1 MLAFLTRRIGIAIPV
16 LFGIMLLGFVFVH
29 LLPGDPVQLLISPDQ
44 LAGPD
49 SAAYLERA
57 RRELGLD
64 QPLPAQFLVWAKD
77 VVTGNL
83 GFSYAQRIPVTEL
96 LAPRWSAT
104 VTLALSAV
112 VVALVLGIPV
122 GVVSALKQNTWVDYA
137 SAAVSMLAISI
148 PVFFLGLIAIYV
160 FAVVLHLL
168 PSGGMNTLGERS
180 FSDSLRHLVLPACT
194 LAAVLVGPFVRYTRA
209 SLLDVLRQ
217 DFITTAEAKGVPQA
231 RVVVSHALRNA
242 LIPLVTVLA
251 VQVPALLA
259 GTVITETIFS
269 WPGLGKATLDA
280 ISSRDYPVI
289 LAVVLLSAVLVM
301 VFNLLADIAAAL
313 LDPRIRL

>member
-1 MLAFLTRRIGIAIPV
+1 MLAFLTRRIGVAIPV

-57 RRELGLD
+57 RQELGLD
-64 QPLPAQFLVWAKD
+64 KPLPVQFLVWAKD
-77 VVTGNL
+77 VASGNL

-96 LAPRWSAT
+96 LGPRWSAT

-112 VVALVLGIPV
+112 AVALVIGIPV
-122 GVVSALKQNTWVDYA
+122 GVVAAQRQNTWVDYA
-137 SAAVSMLAISI
+137 SATVSMLAISI

-160 FAVVLHLL
+160 FAVLLGWL
-168 PSGGMNTLGERS
+168 PSGGMNTLGEQS
-180 FSDSLRHLVLPACT
+180 FRDSLRHLVLPACT

-231 RVVVSHALRNA
+231 RIVVSHALRNA

-301 VFNLLADIAAAL
+301 VFNLLADVAAAL

>member
-1 MLAFLTRRIGIAIPV
+1 MLNFLVRRIGIAIPV
-16 LFGIMLLGFVFVH
+16 VFGIMLLGFAFVH

-49 SAAYLERA
+49 SAAYLARA
-57 RRELGLD
+57 RQELGLD
-64 QPLPAQFLVWAKD
+64 QTLPVQFLVWAKD
-77 VVTGNL
+77 VFQGNL
-83 GFSYAQRIPVTEL
+83 GISYAQRVPVTEM

-104 VTLALSAV
+104 ATLALSAV
-112 VVALVLGIPV
+112 CVALLLGIPV
-122 GVVSALKQNTWVDYA
+122 GVIAALRQNTWVDYV
-137 SAAVSMLAISI
+137 SATVSMLAISI

-160 FAVVLHLL
+160 FAVLLGVL
-168 PSGGMNTLGERS
+168 PSGGQRTLGDTS
-180 FSDSLRHLVLPACT
+180 AVDALRHLVLPACT

-217 DFITTAEAKGVPQA
+217 DFITTAVAKGVPGV
-231 RVVVSHALRNA
+231 RIVVSHALRNA

-280 ISSRDYPVI
+280 IGQRDYPVI
-289 LAVVLLSAVLVM
+289 LAVVLLSAGLVM

>member
-1 MLAFLTRRIGIAIPV
+1 MLAFLTRRIGVAIPV

-57 RRELGLD
+57 RQELGLD
-64 QPLPAQFLVWAKD
+64 KPLPVQFLVWAKD
-77 VVTGNL
+77 VASGNL

-96 LAPRWSAT
+96 LGPRWSAT

-112 VVALVLGIPV
+112 AVALIVGIPV
-122 GVVSALKQNTWVDYA
+122 GVVAALRQNTWVDYA
-137 SAAVSMLAISI
+137 SATVSMLAISI

-160 FAVVLHLL
+160 FAVLLGWL
-168 PSGGMNTLGERS
+168 PSGGMNTLGEQS
-180 FSDSLRHLVLPACT
+180 FRDSLRHLVLPACT

-231 RVVVSHALRNA
+231 RIVVSHALRNA

-289 LAVVLLSAVLVM
+289 LAVVLISAVLVM
-301 VFNLLADIAAAL
+301 LFNLLADVAAAL

>member
-1 MLAFLTRRIGIAIPV
+1 MLAFLTRRIGVAIPV

-57 RRELGLD
+57 RQELGLD
-64 QPLPAQFLVWAKD
+64 KPLPVQFLVWAKD
-77 VVTGNL
+77 VASGNL

-96 LAPRWSAT
+96 LGPRWSAT

-112 VVALVLGIPV
+112 AVALVVGIPV
-122 GVVSALKQNTWVDYA
+122 GVVAALRQNTWVDYA
-137 SAAVSMLAISI
+137 SATVSMLAISI

-160 FAVVLHLL
+160 FAVLLGWL
-168 PSGGMNTLGERS
+168 PSGGMNTLGEQS
-180 FSDSLRHLVLPACT
+180 FRDSLRHLVLPACT

-231 RVVVSHALRNA
+231 RIVVSHALRNA

-301 VFNLLADIAAAL
+301 VFNLLADVAAAL

>member
-1 MLAFLTRRIGIAIPV
+1 VLAFVTRRIGIAIPV
-16 LFGIMLLGFVFVH
+16 LFGIMLLGFLFVH

-44 LAGPD
+44 LTGPD

-57 RRELGLD
+57 RQELGLD
-64 QPLPAQFLVWAKD
+64 KPLPVQFLLWARD
-77 VVTGNL
+77 VLTGNF
-83 GFSYAQRIPVTEL
+83 GMSYAQRVPVTEVIG
-96 LAPRWSAT
+96 PRWSAT
-104 VTLALSAV
+104 VTLVLSAV
-112 VVALVLGIPV
+112 VIALAVGVPA
-122 GVVSALKQNTWVDYA
+122 GVVSALRQNTWVDYT
-137 SAAVSMLAISI
+137 SATVSMLAISI
-148 PVFFLGLIAIYV
+148 PVFFLGLVAIYV
-160 FAVVLHLL
+160 FAIVLGVL
-168 PSGGMNTLGERS
+168 PSGGMNTLGEQS
-180 FSDSLRHLVLPACT
+180 FADSLRHLILPACT

-217 DFITTAEAKGVPQA
+217 DYMTTAEAKGVPQTQ
-231 RVVVSHALRNA
+231 VVVRHGLRNA

-251 VQVPALLA
+251 VQVPTLLA

-280 ISSRDYPVI
+280 ISARDYPVI
-289 LAVVLLSAVLVM
+289 LAIVLLSAVLVM

>member
-1 MLAFLTRRIGIAIPV
+1 MLAFLARRIGIAIPV
-16 LFGIMLLGFVFVH
+16 LFGIMLLGFAFVH

-49 SAAYLERA
+49 SAAYLARA
-57 RRELGLD
+57 RQELGLD
-64 QPLPAQFLVWAKD
+64 QPLPVQFLVWAKD
-77 VVTGNL
+77 VFQGNL
-83 GFSYAQRIPVTEL
+83 GLSYAQRVPVTEM

-104 VTLALSAV
+104 ATLALSAV
-112 VVALVLGIPV
+112 GVALLLGIPV
-122 GVVSALKQNTWVDYA
+122 GVVAALRQNTWVDYL
-137 SAAVSMLAISI
+137 SATVSMLAISI

-160 FAVVLHLL
+160 FAVLLGVL
-168 PSGGMNTLGERS
+168 PSGGQRTLGETS
-180 FSDSLRHLVLPACT
+180 VVDALRHLVLPACT

-217 DFITTAEAKGVPQA
+217 DFITTAEAKGVPGL
-231 RVVVSHALRNA
+231 RIVVSHALRNA

-280 ISSRDYPVI
+280 IGQRDYPVI
-289 LAVVLLSAVLVM
+289 LAVVLLSAGLVM

>member
-1 MLAFLTRRIGIAIPV
+1 MLAFVTRRIGIAIPV

-29 LLPGDPVQLLISPDQ
+29 MLPGDPVQLLISPDQ
-44 LAGPD
+44 LTGPD
-49 SAAYLERA
+49 SAAYLEAA
-57 RRELGLD
+57 RQELGLD
-64 QPLPAQFLVWAKD
+64 KPLPVQFLLWAKD
-77 VVTGNL
+77 VVTGNF
-83 GFSYAQRIPVTEL
+83 GMSYAQRVPVTEVIG
-96 LAPRWSAT
+96 PRWTAT

-112 VVALVLGIPV
+112 VIALVVGVPA
-122 GVVSALKQNTWVDYA
+122 GVVSALRQNTWVDYT
-137 SAAVSMLAISI
+137 SATVSMLAISI
-148 PVFFLGLIAIYV
+148 PVFFLGLLAIYV
-160 FAVVLHLL
+160 FAIVLGVL
-168 PSGGMNTLGERS
+168 PSGGMNTLGEQS
-180 FSDSLRHLVLPACT
+180 FADSLRHLILPACT

-217 DFITTAEAKGVPQA
+217 DFITTAEAKGVPQTQ
-231 RVVVSHALRNA
+231 VVVSHGLRNA

-280 ISSRDYPVI
+280 ISARDYPVI

>member
-1 MLAFLTRRIGIAIPV
+1 VLAFLTRRIGVAIPV

-29 LLPGDPVQLLISPDQ
+29 MLPGDPVQLLISPDQ

-57 RRELGLD
+57 RQELGLD
-64 QPLPAQFLVWAKD
+64 KPLPVQFLVWAKD
-77 VVTGNL
+77 VATGNL

-96 LAPRWSAT
+96 VAPRWAAT

-112 VVALVLGIPV
+112 VIALVV
-122 GVVSALKQNTWVDYA
+122 GVPAGVFSALRQNTWVDYA
-137 SAAVSMLAISI
+137 SATVSMLAISI
-148 PVFFLGLIAIYV
+148 PVFFLGLVAIYV
-160 FAVVLHLL
+160 FAILLHWL
-168 PSGGMNTLGERS
+168 PSGGMNTLGEQS
-180 FSDSLRHLVLPACT
+180 FADSLRHLILPACT

-217 DFITTAEAKGVPQA
+217 DYITTAEAKGVPQP

-280 ISSRDYPVI
+280 ISARDYPVI
-289 LAVVLLSAVLVM
+289 LAVVLISAVLVM
-301 VFNLLADIAAAL
+301 VFNLLADVAAAL

>member
-1 MLAFLTRRIGIAIPV
+1 VLAFVTRRIGIAIPV

-29 LLPGDPVQLLISPDQ
+29 MLPGDPVQLLISPDQ
-44 LAGPD
+44 LTGPD
-49 SAAYLERA
+49 SARYLEQA
-57 RRELGLD
+57 RQELGLD
-64 QPLPAQFLVWAKD
+64 KPLPVQFLVWARD
-77 VVTGNL
+77 VLTGNF
-83 GFSYAQRIPVTEL
+83 GMSYAQRVPVTEVIG
-96 LAPRWSAT
+96 PRWSAT

-112 VVALVLGIPV
+112 VVALVVGVPA
-122 GVVSALKQNTWVDYA
+122 GVVSALRQNTWVDYT
-137 SAAVSMLAISI
+137 SATVSMLAISI
-148 PVFFLGLIAIYV
+148 PVFFLGLLAIYV
-160 FAVVLHLL
+160 FAIVLGVL
-168 PSGGMNTLGERS
+168 PSGGMNTLGEQS
-180 FSDSLRHLVLPACT
+180 FADSLRHLVLPACT

-217 DFITTAEAKGVPQA
+217 DYITTAEAKGVPQST
-231 RVVVSHALRNA
+231 VVVSHGLRNA

-280 ISSRDYPVI
+280 ISARDYPVI

>member
-1 MLAFLTRRIGIAIPV
+1 MLAFLTRRIGVAIPV

-57 RRELGLD
+57 RQELGLD
-64 QPLPAQFLVWAKD
+64 RPLPVQFLFWAKD

-83 GFSYAQRIPVTEL
+83 GLSYAQRIPVTEL
-96 LAPRWSAT
+96 IAPRWSAT

-112 VVALVLGIPV
+112 VVALVIGIPV
-122 GVVSALKQNTWVDYA
+122 GVISALRQNSWVDYT
-137 SAAVSMLAISI
+137 SAIVSMLAISI

-160 FAVVLHLL
+160 FAILLRLL
-168 PSGGMNTLGERS
+168 PSGGMNTLGEQS
-180 FSDSLRHLVLPACT
+180 FSDSMRHLILPACT

-217 DFITTAEAKGVPQA
+217 DYITTAEAKGVPQPQI
-231 RVVVSHALRNA
+231 VVSHALRNA

-289 LAVVLLSAVLVM
+289 LAVVLISAVLVM
-301 VFNLLADIAAAL
+301 VFNLLADVAAAL

>member
-1 MLAFLTRRIGIAIPV
+1 MLAFLTRRIGVAIPV

-57 RRELGLD
+57 RQELGLD
-64 QPLPAQFLVWAKD
+64 KPLPVQFLVWAKD
-77 VVTGNL
+77 VASGNL

-96 LAPRWSAT
+96 LGPRWSAT

-112 VVALVLGIPV
+112 AVALVVGIPV
-122 GVVSALKQNTWVDYA
+122 GVVAALRQNTWVDYA
-137 SAAVSMLAISI
+137 SATVSMLAISI

-160 FAVVLHLL
+160 FAVLLGWL
-168 PSGGMNTLGERS
+168 PSGGMNTLGEQS
-180 FSDSLRHLVLPACT
+180 FRDSLRQLVLPACT

-231 RVVVSHALRNA
+231 RIVVSHALRNA

-301 VFNLLADIAAAL
+301 VFNLLADVAAAL

>member
-1 MLAFLTRRIGIAIPV
+1 MLAFLTRRIGVAIPV

-57 RRELGLD
+57 RQELGLD
-64 QPLPAQFLVWAKD
+64 KPLPVQFLVWAKD
-77 VVTGNL
+77 VASGNL

-96 LAPRWSAT
+96 LGPRWSAT

-112 VVALVLGIPV
+112 AVALVVGIPA
-122 GVVSALKQNTWVDYA
+122 GVVAALRQNTWVDYA
-137 SAAVSMLAISI
+137 SATVSMLAISI

-160 FAVVLHLL
+160 FAVLLGWL
-168 PSGGMNTLGERS
+168 PSGGMNTLGEQS
-180 FSDSLRHLVLPACT
+180 FRDSLRHLVLPACT

-231 RVVVSHALRNA
+231 RIVVSHALRNA

-251 VQVPALLA
+251 VQIPALLA

-301 VFNLLADIAAAL
+301 VFNLLADVAAAL

>member
-1 MLAFLTRRIGIAIPV
+1 MLAFLTRRIGVAIPV

-57 RRELGLD
+57 RQELGLD
-64 QPLPAQFLVWAKD
+64 KPLPVQFLVWAKD
-77 VVTGNL
+77 VASGNL

-96 LAPRWSAT
+96 LGPRWSAT

-112 VVALVLGIPV
+112 AVALVVGIPA
-122 GVVSALKQNTWVDYA
+122 GVVAALRQNTWVDYA
-137 SAAVSMLAISI
+137 SATVSMLAISI

-160 FAVVLHLL
+160 FAVLLGWL
-168 PSGGMNTLGERS
+168 PSGGMNTLGEQS
-180 FSDSLRHLVLPACT
+180 FRDSLRHLVLPACT

-231 RVVVSHALRNA
+231 RIVVSHALRNA

-251 VQVPALLA
+251 VQIPALLA

-301 VFNLLADIAAAL
+301 LFNLLADVAAAL

>member
-1 MLAFLTRRIGIAIPV
+1 MLNFLARRIGIAIPV
-16 LFGIMLLGFVFVH
+16 VFGIMLLGFAFVH

-49 SAAYLERA
+49 SAAYLARA
-57 RRELGLD
+57 RQELGLD
-64 QPLPAQFLVWAKD
+64 QTLPVQFLVWAKD
-77 VVTGNL
+77 VFQGNL
-83 GFSYAQRIPVTEL
+83 GISYAQRVPVTEM

-104 VTLALSAV
+104 ATLALSAV
-112 VVALVLGIPV
+112 CVALLLGIPV
-122 GVVSALKQNTWVDYA
+122 GVIAALRQNTWVDYM
-137 SAAVSMLAISI
+137 SATVSMLAISI

-160 FAVVLHLL
+160 FAVLLGVL
-168 PSGGMNTLGERS
+168 PSGGQRTLGDTS
-180 FSDSLRHLVLPACT
+180 AVDALRHLVLPACT

-217 DFITTAEAKGVPQA
+217 DFITTAVAKGVPGV
-231 RVVVSHALRNA
+231 RIVVSHALRNA

-280 ISSRDYPVI
+280 IGQRDYPVI
-289 LAVVLLSAVLVM
+289 LAVVLLSAGLVM

>member
-1 MLAFLTRRIGIAIPV
+1 VLAFLTRRIGIAIPV

-44 LAGPD
+44 LAGHD

-57 RRELGLD
+57 RQELGLD
-64 QPLPAQFLVWAKD
+64 RPLPVQFLMWAKD
-77 VVTGNL
+77 VVGGNL
-83 GFSYAQRIPVTEL
+83 GFSYAQRVPVTEL
-96 LAPRWSAT
+96 IGPRWSAT

-112 VVALVLGIPV
+112 VVALIIGVPV
-122 GVVSALKQNTWVDYA
+122 GVVSALRQNTWVDYA
-137 SAAVSMLAISI
+137 SATVGMLAISI

-160 FAVVLHLL
+160 FAILLHLL
-168 PSGGMNTLGERS
+168 PSGGMNTLGEQS
-180 FSDSLRHLVLPACT
+180 FGDSLRHLVLPACT

-217 DFITTAEAKGVPQA
+217 DYITTAEAKGVPQY
-231 RVVVSHALRNA
+231 RIVVSHALRNA

-301 VFNLLADIAAAL
+301 VFNLFADIAAAL

>member
-1 MLAFLTRRIGIAIPV
+1 MLNFLVRRIGIAIPV
-16 LFGIMLLGFVFVH
+16 VFGIMLLGFAFVH

-49 SAAYLERA
+49 SAAYLARA
-57 RRELGLD
+57 RQELGLD
-64 QPLPAQFLVWAKD
+64 QTLPVQFLVWAKD
-77 VVTGNL
+77 VFQGNL
-83 GFSYAQRIPVTEL
+83 GISYAQRVPVTEM

-104 VTLALSAV
+104 ATLALSAV
-112 VVALVLGIPV
+112 CVALLLGIPV
-122 GVVSALKQNTWVDYA
+122 GVIAALRQNTWVDYM
-137 SAAVSMLAISI
+137 SATVSMLAISI

-160 FAVVLHLL
+160 FAVLLGVL
-168 PSGGMNTLGERS
+168 PSGGQRTLG
-180 FSDSLRHLVLPACT
+180 DTTAVDALRHLVLPACT

-217 DFITTAEAKGVPQA
+217 DFITTAVAKGVPGV
-231 RVVVSHALRNA
+231 RIVVSHALRNA

-280 ISSRDYPVI
+280 IGQRDYPVI
-289 LAVVLLSAVLVM
+289 LAVVLLSAGLVM

>member
-1 MLAFLTRRIGIAIPV
+1 M
-16 LFGIMLLGFVFVH
+16 
-29 LLPGDPVQLLISPDQ
+29 PVQFLL
-44 LAGPD
+44 
-49 SAAYLERA
+49 
-57 RRELGLD
+57 
-64 QPLPAQFLVWAKD
+64 WAKD
-77 VVTGNL
+77 VVTGNF
-83 GFSYAQRIPVTEL
+83 GMSYAQRVPVTEVIG
-96 LAPRWSAT
+96 PRWTAT

-112 VVALVLGIPV
+112 VIALVVGVPA
-122 GVVSALKQNTWVDYA
+122 GVVSALRQNTWVDYT
-137 SAAVSMLAISI
+137 SATVSMLAISI
-148 PVFFLGLIAIYV
+148 PVFFLGLLAIYV
-160 FAVVLHLL
+160 FAIVLGVL
-168 PSGGMNTLGERS
+168 PSGGMNTLGEQS
-180 FSDSLRHLVLPACT
+180 FADSLRHLILPACT

-217 DFITTAEAKGVPQA
+217 DFITTAEAKGVPQTQ
-231 RVVVSHALRNA
+231 VVVSHGLRNA

-280 ISSRDYPVI
+280 ISARDYPVI

>member
-1 MLAFLTRRIGIAIPV
+1 MLAFLTRRIGVAIPV

-57 RRELGLD
+57 RQELGLD
-64 QPLPAQFLVWAKD
+64 KPLPVQFLVWAKD
-77 VVTGNL
+77 VASGNL

-96 LAPRWSAT
+96 LGPRWSAT

-112 VVALVLGIPV
+112 AVALVVGIPV
-122 GVVSALKQNTWVDYA
+122 GVVAALRQNTWVDYA
-137 SAAVSMLAISI
+137 SATVSMLAISI

-160 FAVVLHLL
+160 FAVLLGWL
-168 PSGGMNTLGERS
+168 PSGGMNTLGEQS
-180 FSDSLRHLVLPACT
+180 FRDSLRHLVLPACT

-231 RVVVSHALRNA
+231 RIVVSHALRNA

-289 LAVVLLSAVLVM
+289 LAVVLISAVLVM
-301 VFNLLADIAAAL
+301 LFNLLADVAAAL